1 MSAIEVS
8 SPAVASVEEQMNLET
23 ETTAP
28 TPSVEE
34 NNNNMNASDSE
45 AHPAAPSGEEGNT
58 NNVDEGE
65 VQKINH
71 FALLIPKPS
80 DPRVEIYNSFNY
92 HGKLWI
98 LNTIV
103 SVCSQLFNIITF
115 IMLMAFAAYFKYAGT
130 RLGGVC
136 P

>member
-8 SPAVASVEEQMNLET
+8 SPAVASVEEQINLET
-23 ETTAP
+23 VTETSAP
-28 TPSVEE
+28 TPSSPAVASVEE
-34 NNNNMNASDSE
+34 INNNNMNASDSE
-45 AHPAAPSGEEGNT
+45 AHPAAPSGEEENT

-103 SVCSQLFNIITF
+103 SVCNFN
-115 IMLMAFAAYFKYAGT
+115 L
-130 RLGGVC
+130 L
-136 P
+136 